1 MFVVCFLEE
10 ASSSSLK
17 LVFVIY
23 IGEIKCKERNNSLS
37 KSHFDQQQQ
46 QNKLRKIA
54 IYVLF

>member
-10 ASSSSLK
+10 ASSSLK

-46 QNKLRKIA
+46 NKLTKIA
-54 IYVLF
+54 IYFLF